1 MRVFISLMLSLF
13 FYSIIVFFFLLIF
26 NKPKSK
32 KEILIHTAIILPN
45 KTKTLINH
53 KAKVKKSTISK
64 KESIKKTKVAKK
76 IKKGSISAFT
86 KGGDV
91 NFNDI
96 FKNVNYNI
104 DTKKLHKMK
113 QLDMSRFKGIEKNLK
128 KVKLI
133 NFDVSYVNTEGSVSN
148 KDIEN
153 IIAKKLSPIWDLVSN
168 IAGEYAKI
176 NIIFDGNVRVKIID
190 SNLPQYK
197 QTLLIEKIKKLNFD
211 KNFNIT
217 VKFITKVNK

>member
-1 MRVFISLMLSLF
+1 MRVFVSLILTLF
-13 FYSIIVFFFLLIF
+13 FYSIILYFFCLVF
-26 NKPKSK
+26 NKPKPK
-32 KEILIHTAIILPN
+32 REVLIHTAIILPD
-45 KTKTLINH
+45 KTKSVINNH
-53 KAKVKKSTISK
+53 VKKSEMPKTKSVKKAKKTVKKVKKGSK
-64 KESIKKTKVAKK
+64 
-76 IKKGSISAFT
+76 SAFT

-96 FKNVNYNI
+96 FKNVHYNI
-104 DTKKLHKMK
+104 DTKKTHQMK

-133 NFDVSYVNTEGSVSN
+133 NFDVSYTNSGGNISD

-153 IIAKKLSPIWDLVSN
+153 IIAKKLSPIWDAVSN

-176 NIIFDGNVRVKIID
+176 NIIFNGTVRVNIIE
-190 SNLPQYK
+190 SNLAEDK
-197 QTLLIEKIKKLNFD
+197 QNLLIEQIKQLHFD

-217 VKFITKVNK
+217 VKFITKANK